1 MNGRS
6 PRDGRSLLGRAQ
18 RGEPSRSGRAIAGAA
33 ERAAETRVSQCYGTR
48 EPRGVPALLARPRA
62 APGAVRMRV
71 TRVVLVR
78 WGSFGL
84 VGQRDLVLYQ
94 VAARPHHMVTAHDG
108 VHRVG
113 LPQERRRVGA
123 RHLGPWEQVPA
134 AVSAGM
140 TVNRADRTGP
150 TGFLTRL
157 LRHDVGRGRLRRI
170 HARRRDALHDHR
182 PAAHLTDPA
191 PHDLPRE
198 RPVLENEEAAG
209 LLGDGRVRTAW
220 ALGTT
225 RAAAVST
232 RRVG

>member
-48 EPRGVPALLARPRA
+48 EPPGVPALLARPRA
-62 APGAVRMRV
+62 APRARV
-71 TRVVLVR
+71 NSVTTLLLVR
-78 WGSFGL
+78 YGSFGL
-84 VGQRDLVLYQ
+84 VGQRDLLLYQ

-140 TVNRADRTGP
+140 TVDRADRTGP
-150 TGFLTRL
+150 TGFLAGL
-157 LRHDVGRGRLRRI
+157 LWHDVRRGRLRRI
-170 HARRRDALHDHR
+170 DVRRRDA
-182 PAAHLTDPA
+182 
-191 PHDLPRE
+191 PHE
-198 RPVLENEEAAG
+198 H
-209 LLGDGRVRTAW
+209 
-220 ALGTT
+220 
-225 RAAAVST
+225 RAAAHFTDHAPHEFRGEGPVLQHE
-232 RRVG
+232 VAA